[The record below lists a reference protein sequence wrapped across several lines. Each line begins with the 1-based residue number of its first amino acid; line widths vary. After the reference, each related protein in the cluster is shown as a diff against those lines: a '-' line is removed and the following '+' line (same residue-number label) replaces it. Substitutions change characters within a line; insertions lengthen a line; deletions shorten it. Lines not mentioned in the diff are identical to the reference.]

1 MACQVR
7 HNDYAVV
14 GMGAAVLASIY
25 QRMPIHLNKG
35 SWVVDRWTSICDT
48 LQQVEFMS
56 KFSLQLATGQGA
68 SEKRNEL
75 HSPFRPVNNL
85 NY

>member
-68 SEKRNEL
+68 SEKMERASQL
-75 HSPFRPVNNL
+75 TP
-85 NY
+85 